1 MRKIL
6 IIEDRRENIVF
17 IANNILK
24 PLGYEVIT
32 AMDGPT
38 GLAKAQEEVPDL
50 IISDLKLP
58 GLGGLEVL
66 EQLRQKNI
74 HIPTIVMTFHGTE
87 ETAVRA
93 LRLGARDYLI
103 KPFTIED
110 MQAALERAFKPVIPP
125 APPVLRKLTTGP
137 LAAKDNSEELA
148 RIPQLERELA
158 EMRMALTS
166 RDKQISQ
173 MQQLLANRAPAPAA
187 PDGGSP
193 KPPARDIATEMK
205 ITQLEQELIQMRT
218 VLAAREK
225 QLVHLQKQ
233 LANSVKKLEM
243 AEVAQ
248 RAATW
253 EEDNAR
259 LNQVLAQT
267 KQILGE
273 SERRT
278 QSLEETVKVQK
289 VQMSKYQEEAKR
301 LADQLRNLSEAV
313 RLLSQDL
320 GQQVERIGGVA
331 PTDKRR

>member
-38 GLAKAQEEVPDL
+38 GLTKAQEETPDL

-66 EQLRQKNI
+66 EQLRQKGIN
-74 HIPTIVMTFHGTE
+74 IPTIVMTFHGTE

-103 KPFTIED
+103 KPFTIEE
-110 MQAALERAFKPVIPP
+110 MQAALERAFKPVAAP

-137 LAAKDNSEELA
+137 LARDNSEELA

-158 EMRMALTS
+158 EMRVALTS

-173 MQQLLANRAPAPAA
+173 MQQLLANRTPPPAA
-187 PDGGSP
+187 PDGSRP
-193 KPPARDIATEMK
+193 QPPARDIATEMK

-225 QLVHLQKQ
+225 QLIHLQKQ

-267 KQILGE
+267 KQMLGE

-278 QSLEETVKVQK
+278 QSLEETVRVQK

-320 GQQVERIGGVA
+320 GQQVERIGVVA
-331 PTDKRR
+331 PADKRR

>member
-38 GLAKAQEEVPDL
+38 GLTKAQEEAPDL

-58 GLGGLEVL
+58 GLGGLEVM

-74 HIPTIVMTFHGTE
+74 NIPTIVMTFHGTE

-110 MQAALERAFKPVIPP
+110 MQAALERAFKQVTPP

-137 LAAKDNSEELA
+137 LARDNSEELA
-148 RIPQLERELA
+148 RIPQLERELT
-158 EMRMALTS
+158 EMRAALTS
-166 RDKQISQ
+166 RDKQINQ
-173 MQQLLANRAPAPAA
+173 MQQLLANRTPAPAA
-187 PDGGSP
+187 PDGNPP

-225 QLVHLQKQ
+225 QLVYLQKQ

-267 KQILGE
+267 KQSLGE

-278 QSLEETVKVQK
+278 QSLEETVRVQK

-331 PTDKRR
+331 PADKRR

>member
-24 PLGYEVIT
+24 PLGYDVIT
-32 AMDGPT
+32 AMDGQT
-38 GLAKAQEEVPDL
+38 GLTKAQEEAPDL

-66 EQLRQKNI
+66 EQLRKKGLN
-74 HIPTIVMTFHGTE
+74 IPTIVMTFHGTE

-103 KPFTIED
+103 KPFTVEE
-110 MQAALERAFKPVIPP
+110 MHAALDRALKPASPPVTPPLRRLTTAPLVPKDPP
-125 APPVLRKLTTGP
+125 A
-137 LAAKDNSEELA
+137 ELA
-148 RIPQLERELA
+148 RIPQLEQELA
-158 EMRMALTS
+158 QMRVALAT
-166 RDKQISQ
+166 REKQLNQ
-173 MQQLLANRAPAPAA
+173 LQQLLINRNKTPEPAGAVPANAQPQ
-187 PDGGSP
+187 GSGAE
-193 KPPARDIATEMK
+193 ARTA
-205 ITQLEQELIQMRT
+205 QLEQELIQMRT
-218 VLAAREK
+218 VLAMREK
-225 QLVHLQKQ
+225 QLRQIQQQ
-233 LANSVKKLEM
+233 LANSVQKLDM

-267 KQILGE
+267 KQML
-273 SERRT
+273 SEAEKRANT
-278 QSLEETVKVQK
+278 LEETVVAQK
-289 VQMSKYQEEAKR
+289 IQMSKYQEEAKR

-320 GQQVERIGGVA
+320 GQQVERIGGIA
-331 PTDKRR
+331 SQEKR